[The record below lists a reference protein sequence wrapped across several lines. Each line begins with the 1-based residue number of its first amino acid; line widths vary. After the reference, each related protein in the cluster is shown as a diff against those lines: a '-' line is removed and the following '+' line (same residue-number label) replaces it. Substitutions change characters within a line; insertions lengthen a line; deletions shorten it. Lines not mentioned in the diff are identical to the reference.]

1 MDETMQERFKELTR
15 ALHGMFLVTGPTGSG
30 KTTTLYAGLSHIDRN
45 QRNIVT
51 VEDPVEYD
59 LDGIGQVHVNTKTG
73 LTFASG
79 LRSILRQDPDVVLVG
94 EIRDLETAEIAIQ
107 ASLTGHLVLST
118 LHTNTAIGAI
128 TRLQDMGVDSYL
140 IASSLSGIMAQ
151 RLVRVLC
158 NNCKKASP
166 ASEKEKNILG
176 LRDDE
181 EITLYHHVGC
191 AECNQ
196 TGFRNRVGIF
206 ELIVIDSE
214 IKTMIHNGADEQS
227 LLKAIRKNSPSILDH
242 GLQRVRD
249 GITSLDEVLRVTMY
263 DQ

>member
-1 MDETMQERFKELTR
+1 MDSSMRERFIQLTR
-15 ALHGMFLVTGPTGSG
+15 SLHGMFLVTGPTGSG
-30 KTTTLYAGLSHIDRN
+30 KTTTLYAGLSNINRSE
-45 QRNIVT
+45 RNIVT

-59 LDGIGQVHVNTKTG
+59 LEGIGQVHVNTKAG

-140 IASSLSGIMAQ
+140 IASSLSGLLAQ

-158 NNCKKASP
+158 NECKQTAP
-166 ASEKEKNILG
+166 ATEKERQIL
-176 LRDDE
+176 RADQDE
-181 EITLYHHVGC
+181 EITLHHHVGC
-191 AECNQ
+191 AKCNH
-196 TGFRNRVGIF
+196 TGFRNRIGIF
-206 ELIVIDSE
+206 ELIVINNE
-214 IKTMIHNGADEQS
+214 IKTMIHNGADEQA
-227 LLKAIRKNSPSILDH
+227 LIKEIRKTSPSILSD
-242 GLQRVRD
+242 GLNRVRQ
-249 GITSLDEVLRVTMY
+249 GITSLDEVLRVTMH